1 MKRNEIPNQLII
13 IRSLELKIFVFCIS
27 SSAFLYASHSLITVI
42 SFVSLALTTRTAEH
56 SKRIDTISIEHFRHS
71 FQGPCAKSTPQSHRH
86 YYFRNFN
93 CNSILCCLPTDR
105 PCVRL
110 STYRGGSRFCMS
122 SFKTHPPLSFITFV
136 HKFRCAHVNSQWTGN
151 SLRISFDACVGLF
164 SPHHFTIMRRISAVC
179 THKEIRAEEVEEVEE
194 RMEITRS
201 CNNAYV
207 EHITS

>member
-1 MKRNEIPNQLII
+1 M
-13 IRSLELKIFVFCIS
+13 FCIS
-27 SSAFLYASHSLITVI
+27 SSASLYASHPLITVI

-105 PCVRL
+105 PTVRP
-110 STYRGGSRFCMS
+110 SIYISRRQ
-122 SFKTHPPLSFITFV
+122 SFLYEFFQNSPPLSFITFV

-164 SPHHFTIMRRISAVC
+164 SSHHFNRLRRISAVC